1 MIKVFDLT
9 KSFGKQELFSQVSFL
24 LNSGER
30 VGLVGRNGTGK
41 STLFK
46 IIAGEMT
53 PDEGEVVIPKNYKI
67 GILKQHINF
76 NRATVLQ
83 ECVDSLPEDQKYD
96 QYKVEK
102 ILLGLGLDNDDIL
115 KNPYDLSGGLQLRVS
130 LAKVLLQAPNL
141 LLLDEPTN
149 YLDILGIRWLEN
161 FLKKYPGEMIIITHD
176 RTFMDAVITHTMGIK
191 RGLVKKIKGDTE
203 KYYEQITQEE
213 IIHEQ
218 TRLNLE
224 RKKKHLEDFITRF
237 KAKASKATQAKS
249 KQKKLDKLGALEKLS
264 IEKNFGPC
272 FQYTPCPSKYI
283 LEVKDLFFS
292 YPNGPEL
299 LGGLSFSLKT
309 DDCLAIIG
317 PNGKGKSTLLNL
329 LANNISP
336 NTGEINFHSKVQQGF
351 FGQTNI
357 ERLFQDNSIIQ
368 EIQNANS
375 DLSIS
380 QVRSICGHLM
390 FEGDLAEKKISVL
403 SGGERS
409 RVLLGKILAYKTNML
424 LMDEP
429 TNHLDIESVQSLINQ
444 LEIYEGAVLL
454 VSHDEKMIRSLATKL
469 IVFQDNRVEFFDGDY
484 DHFLEKIGWI
494 EPESEDKKSKNS
506 NKKSKK
512 EIKYLREEII
522 SQRSKELNPLKK
534 RVEKLEEHIFEYED
548 DIKSLE
554 LLLMDSSLAR
564 NPGKIS
570 EIAKDLGQKKKKLE
584 EFYEEFEEKSVLLE
598 DREKFFENQLNDLCQ
613 ISVG

>member
-191 RGLVKKIKGDTE
+191 RGLVKK
-203 KYYEQITQEE
+203 
-213 IIHEQ
+213 
-218 TRLNLE
+218 
-224 RKKKHLEDFITRF
+224 
-237 KAKASKATQAKS
+237 S
-249 KQKKLDKLGALEKLS
+249 
-264 IEKNFGPC
+264 
-272 FQYTPCPSKYI
+272 
-283 LEVKDLFFS
+283 
-292 YPNGPEL
+292 
-299 LGGLSFSLKT
+299 
-309 DDCLAIIG
+309 
-317 PNGKGKSTLLNL
+317 
-329 LANNISP
+329 
-336 NTGEINFHSKVQQGF
+336 
-351 FGQTNI
+351 
-357 ERLFQDNSIIQ
+357 
-368 EIQNANS
+368 
-375 DLSIS
+375 
-380 QVRSICGHLM
+380 
-390 FEGDLAEKKISVL
+390 
-403 SGGERS
+403 
-409 RVLLGKILAYKTNML
+409 
-424 LMDEP
+424 
-429 TNHLDIESVQSLINQ
+429 
-444 LEIYEGAVLL
+444 
-454 VSHDEKMIRSLATKL
+454 
-469 IVFQDNRVEFFDGDY
+469 
-484 DHFLEKIGWI
+484 
-494 EPESEDKKSKNS
+494 
-506 NKKSKK
+506 K
-512 EIKYLREEII
+512 EIPKNIM
-522 SQRSKELNPLKK
+522 SK
-534 RVEKLEEHIFEYED
+534 
-548 DIKSLE
+548 
-554 LLLMDSSLAR
+554 LL
-564 NPGKIS
+564 
-570 EIAKDLGQKKKKLE
+570 KKKL
-584 EFYEEFEEKSVLLE
+584 YMNKQ
-598 DREKFFENQLNDLCQ
+598 D
-613 ISVG
+613 